1 MSELHT
7 AAMHSPAPWYPCEP
21 AKHGHVQNV

>member
-7 AAMHSPAPWYPCEP
+7 AAMHSPTPWYPCKP
-21 AKHGHVQNV
+21 AKHSHVQNM